1 MRSTQL
7 ACSNL
12 SSCKSQK
19 LESKLGVAA
28 DAVWPSRH
36 LGDFIWTPRA
46 PLPNACQ
53 LRVGN
58 ARGGEG
64 VPNTG
69 ILVVNEAGQVTLA
82 NPVIERL
89 FGFRRDELIGHPV
102 EMLVAKEFAGG
113 HEHLRRSFSIHPET
127 RQMAE
132 GLDAHGLRKD
142 GRLFPIEVSLNP
154 VEDEG
159 RKGVLATVVDVSE
172 YRKAEALQRLLFREF
187 GAPREKSVCSVQGVV
202 HRTIGRGPDRDAL
215 DGRLRAL
222 VRAHY
227 LTSGSGWTGALLREI
242 VQGELTGFSERFST
256 QGCDVR
262 LTTSAAQQF
271 ALIIHELAT
280 NALKYGALS
289 SPNGRVLH

>member
-1 MRSTQL
+1 MVWRPMRFGPRAILET
-7 ACSNL
+7 
-12 SSCKSQK
+12 SS
-19 LESKLGVAA
+19 
-28 DAVWPSRH
+28 R
-36 LGDFIWTPRA
+36 TPRA

-102 EMLVAKEFAGG
+102 EMLVARSSRGG

-159 RKGVLATVVDVSE
+159 RKGVLATVSDSLSTGKQKPSNACSFVNWSTA
-172 YRKAEALQRLLFREF
+172 RKICLQ
-187 GAPREKSVCSVQGVV
+187 CSRVV

-215 DGRLRAL
+215 DGK
-222 VRAHY
+222 
-227 LTSGSGWTGALLREI
+227 LL
-242 VQGELTGFSERFST
+242 ERWCERIT
-256 QGCDVR
+256 
-262 LTTSAAQQF
+262 
-271 ALIIHELAT
+271 
-280 NALKYGALS
+280 
-289 SPNGRVLH
+289 